1 MGTALYIHQSQQT
14 HTKLCCVVLHCIVCL
29 QWVTCLPNDADHPPP
44 PRAGL
49 QMDWSYNSTSPL
61 CLHRQIMECPLSLHI
76 KTT

>member
-49 QMDWSYNSTSPL
+49 QMDWSY
-61 CLHRQIMECPLSLHI
+61 
-76 KTT
+76 